1 MKKML
6 LIFGTIL
13 CSALAVVV
21 CQNRSMENEQSV
33 SLEGV
38 EAVAGCEISSNDA
51 LNVGGCVA
59 EIGGAGEICAAIKN
73 AERPCWKTI

>member
-1 MKKML
+1 
-6 LIFGTIL
+6 
-13 CSALAVVV
+13 
-21 CQNRSMENEQSV
+21 MENESSV